1 MPRVVER
8 DPLGVCAFERL
19 EIFQLAEIP
28 QLHAVPRGGGH
39 VIPVL
44 AEAEGRHRPDV
55 ALHLSHALLRLDVP
69 HLDRRVR
76 PGGGEDEPI
85 RVKPARCVSATR
97 PRVLVAHHGQ
107 RLRRA
112 HVVERPRAIRAER
125 YRVGT
130 GRMGGDGGDFALV
143 RAVHRRRA
151 RLSAPHAKR
160 LIRRG
165 GEQRLPGPR
174 QPAHALLMLREL
186 TDALT
191 LGRVEE
197 RDGTVRAAGGDHVS
211 VRGVH
216 RDGGDSLALGG
227 MTRRR
232 RRARERGDAVRGGER
247 GGNLALLTRLR
258 QFLRL
263 GGHGV
268 DRGGGN
274 AALGA
279 FAVVGEVGGVGEVG
293 SRALGGGG
301 AGGRRAGLAGGVLGV
316 GEGGAGLVAF
326 LHETRDDAAGGVV
339 LVEGVGELLSGG
351 VEIFAELVGL
361 EHERVPLVV
370 EDGEHAGDGGGAR
383 GLGLHRLVHLDR
395 EEVIEGERGLGHG
408 AFAGLLREEGR
419 GGGRVRWRSGW
430 AGGKPCGGGIG
441 TGDRDVARAGRERGR
456 GANANRRIVART
468 HLKRL
473 GDERLLVEVARSR
486 GDHGLLRGGARNR
499 AEHPGRRQTDG
510 SREAWAR
517 ARGRRERSDEGAT
530 IDRRVRSKTERAGSM
545 TCAERCDGGARRRVN
560 RARSPP

>member
-1 MPRVVER
+1 
-8 DPLGVCAFERL
+8 
-19 EIFQLAEIP
+19 
-28 QLHAVPRGGGH
+28 
-39 VIPVL
+39 
-44 AEAEGRHRPDV
+44 
-55 ALHLSHALLRLDVP
+55 
-69 HLDRRVR
+69 
-76 PGGGEDEPI
+76 
-85 RVKPARCVSATR
+85 
-97 PRVLVAHHGQ
+97 
-107 RLRRA
+107 
-112 HVVERPRAIRAER
+112 
-125 YRVGT
+125 
-130 GRMGGDGGDFALV
+130 
-143 RAVHRRRA
+143 
-151 RLSAPHAKR
+151 
-160 LIRRG
+160 
-165 GEQRLPGPR
+165 
-174 QPAHALLMLREL
+174 MLREL

-268 DRGGGN
+268 DRGGGD

-301 AGGRRAGLAGGVLGV
+301 AGGGRAGLAGGALGV

-383 GLGLHRLVHLDR
+383 GLGLHRRVHLDR

-419 GGGRVRWRSGW
+419 GAVGSGGGQGGR
-430 AGGKPCGGGIG
+430 AGNP
-441 TGDRDVARAGRERGR
+441 AGEGSERG
-456 GANANRRIVART
+456 IET
-468 HLKRL
+468 
-473 GDERLLVEVARSR
+473 S
-486 GDHGLLRGGARNR
+486 
-499 AEHPGRRQTDG
+499 
-510 SREAWAR
+510 R
-517 ARGRRERSDEGAT
+517 ARGASAGAGRT
-530 IDRRVRSKTERAGSM
+530 RIDGSSHGR
-545 TCAERCDGGARRRVN
+545 T
-560 RARSPP
+560 